1 MAGWNGRGISGQG
14 GGQVVGWPSCRMA
27 SGWMASGWMASGW
40 VPVSKIAFIEQ
51 PTQEKII
58 DIIFSEENDGKF
70 LSTD

>member
-1 MAGWNGRGISGQG
+1 MAKGVARWL
-14 GGQVVGWPSCRMA
+14 GGQVVGWQVV
-27 SGWMASGWMASGW
+27 GWPVVGWQSGW